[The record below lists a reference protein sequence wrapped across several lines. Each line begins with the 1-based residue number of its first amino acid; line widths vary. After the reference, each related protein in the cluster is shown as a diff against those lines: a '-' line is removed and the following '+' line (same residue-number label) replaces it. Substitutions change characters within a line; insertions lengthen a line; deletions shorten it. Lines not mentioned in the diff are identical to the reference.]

1 VPAVLGTTLPP
12 AGSPVDDLG
21 GHGRGYPRRY
31 RRAMTS
37 TQTRPVGDL
46 LRDWRQ
52 RRHLSQLDLA
62 AIAEVSTRHLS
73 WVETGRS
80 RPTPQM
86 IMRLAES
93 MDVPLRERNALL
105 LAGGF
110 APAFAQSALD
120 APPLGPVLEALRA
133 VLVAHEPFPALIVDR
148 SWELVEANAGLAPLL
163 AGAAADLLEP
173 PVNVLRLS
181 LHPRGLA
188 PRIAN
193 LAQWRSH
200 LLARLAREAA
210 ATADPGLTELLAEL
224 REYPG
229 GTQTVPPAGHVVV
242 PLRLRVDDR
251 VLSFLSTTTVFG
263 TPQDVTVE
271 ELALEA
277 FFPADA
283 ATREALRARG

>member
-1 VPAVLGTTLPP
+1 
-12 AGSPVDDLG
+12 
-21 GHGRGYPRRY
+21 
-31 RRAMTS
+31 MTS

-86 IMRLAES
+86 ILRLAES

-110 APAFAQSALD
+110 APAFAESALD
-120 APPLGPVLEALRA
+120 APPLGPVLAALRA
-133 VLVAHEPFPALIVDR
+133 VLAAHEPFPALVVDR
-148 SWELVEANAGLAPLL
+148 SWELVEANAGIGPLL
-163 AGAAADLLEP
+163 AGAAAELLEP

-193 LAQWRSH
+193 LPQWRAH
-200 LLARLAREAA
+200 LLARLARETA
-210 ATADPGLTELLAEL
+210 ATADPGLADLLTEL
-224 REYPG
+224 RGYPG
-229 GTQTVPPAGHVVV
+229 GEQAVPPGGQVVV
-242 PLRLRVDDR
+242 PLRLRVGDQ

-263 TPQDVTVE
+263 TPQDITVE

-277 FFPADA
+277 FYPADGP
-283 ATREALRARG
+283 TREALRARA

>member
-1 VPAVLGTTLPP
+1 
-12 AGSPVDDLG
+12 
-21 GHGRGYPRRY
+21 
-31 RRAMTS
+31 MTS
-37 TQTRPVGDL
+37 TSTVPVGDL
-46 LRDWRQ
+46 LRGWRQ
-52 RRHLSQLDLA
+52 RRRLSQLDLA

-86 IMRLAES
+86 ILRLAES
-93 MDVPLRERNALL
+93 MDVPLRERNTLL

-110 APAFAQSALD
+110 APAFAETALD

-133 VLVAHEPFPALIVDR
+133 VLAAHEPFPAVVLDR
-148 SWELVEANAGLAPLL
+148 AWEMVEATAGIARLVEGVAP
-163 AGAAADLLEP
+163 DLLEP

-181 LHPRGLA
+181 LHPDGLA

-193 LAQWRSH
+193 LAQWRAH

-210 ATADPGLTELLAEL
+210 ATADPALAEL
-224 REYPG
+224 LGELRGYPG
-229 GTQTVPPAGHVVV
+229 GEQVVPPGGQVVV
-242 PLRLRVDDR
+242 PLRLRHGDA

-263 TPQDVTVE
+263 TPQDVTVQ

-277 FFPADA
+277 FYPADA
-283 ATREALRARG
+283 PTRAALTAP

>member
-1 VPAVLGTTLPP
+1 MTTATPA
-12 AGSPVDDLG
+12 
-21 GHGRGYPRRY
+21 
-31 RRAMTS
+31 
-37 TQTRPVGDL
+37 RPVGDL
-46 LRDWRQ
+46 LRDWRR

-62 AIAEVSTRHLS
+62 SIAEVSTRHLS

-86 IMRLAES
+86 ILRLAES
-93 MDVPLRERNALL
+93 MEVPLRERNALL

-110 APAFAQSALD
+110 APAFAESGLD
-120 APPLGPVLEALRA
+120 APPLGPVLDALRA
-133 VLVAHEPFPALIVDR
+133 VLAAHEPFPALVVDR
-148 SWELVEANAGLAPLL
+148 RWELVEANAGVTALL
-163 AGAAADLLEP
+163 AGAAPELLEP

-181 LHPRGLA
+181 LHPRGMA

-210 ATADPGLTELLAEL
+210 ATADPDLTELLTEL
-224 REYPG
+224 RGYPG
-229 GTQTVPPAGHVVV
+229 GEQTVPPAGQVVV
-242 PLRLRVDDR
+242 PLRLRTDDG

-277 FFPADA
+277 FYPADA
-283 ATREALRARG
+283 PTGAALRARAWKSGPEH

>member
-1 VPAVLGTTLPP
+1 MTSEVMAAVTSGATVGP
-12 AGSPVDDLG
+12 
-21 GHGRGYPRRY
+21 
-31 RRAMTS
+31 MTS
-37 TQTRPVGDL
+37 TQSRPVGDL

-86 IMRLAES
+86 ILRLAES
-93 MDVPLRERNALL
+93 MDVPLRERNSLL

-110 APAFAQSALD
+110 APAFAESPLD

-133 VLVAHEPFPALIVDR
+133 VLAAHEPFPALVVDR
-148 SWELVEANAGLAPLL
+148 SWELVEANAGIAPLL

-210 ATADPGLTELLAEL
+210 ATADHGLTELLTEL
-224 REYPG
+224 RGYPG
-229 GTQTVPPAGHVVV
+229 GSQEVPPAGQVVV
-242 PLRLRVDDR
+242 PLRLRAGDR

-277 FFPADA
+277 FYPADES
-283 ATREALRARG
+283 TRRALR

>member
-1 VPAVLGTTLPP
+1 
-12 AGSPVDDLG
+12 
-21 GHGRGYPRRY
+21 
-31 RRAMTS
+31 MTS

-62 AIAEVSTRHLS
+62 SIAEVSTRHLS

-86 IMRLAES
+86 ILRLAES

-110 APAFAQSALD
+110 APAFAESALD
-120 APPLGPVLEALRA
+120 APPLGAVLEALRA
-133 VLVAHEPFPALIVDR
+133 VLVAHEPYPAVVVDR
-148 SWELVEANAGLAPLL
+148 SWELVEANSGLGPLL
-163 AGAAADLLEP
+163 AGAAPELLEP

-181 LHPRGLA
+181 LHPHGLA

-193 LAQWRSH
+193 LPQWRSH
-200 LLARLAREAA
+200 LLARLAREVA
-210 ATADPGLTELLAEL
+210 ATADPVLAELLTEL
-224 REYPG
+224 RGYPG
-229 GTQTVPPAGHVVV
+229 GEQAVPAGGQVVI
-242 PLRLRVDDR
+242 PLRLRTDGGI
-251 VLSFLSTTTVFG
+251 LSFLSTTTVFG
-263 TPQDVTVE
+263 TPQDITVD

-277 FFPADA
+277 FYPADP
-283 ATREALRARG
+283 ATREALRARA